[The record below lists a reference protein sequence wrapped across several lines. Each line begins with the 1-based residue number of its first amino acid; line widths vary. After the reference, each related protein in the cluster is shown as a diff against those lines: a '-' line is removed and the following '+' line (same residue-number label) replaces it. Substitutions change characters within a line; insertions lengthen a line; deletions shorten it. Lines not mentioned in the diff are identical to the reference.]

1 MELHVSQLTPEAF
14 QEFGSYLNPFD
25 CGEPLNP
32 GSPFEYYHDRLP
44 LTFAGGN
51 LVTLSVQ
58 TIVQRPLSFSVTEA
72 HDFTEEV
79 FGGFDADTI
88 FHVGPRTD
96 PPEIKKFKAF
106 VLPKYFWVRV
116 KRKVYHD
123 APFIRGNKK
132 KVLGW
137 VLLPPFTAFNDSR
150 EYELKEKVKIIV

>member
-1 MELHVSQLTPEAF
+1 MDLRALELTHDAF
-14 QEFGSYLNPFD
+14 QEYGSFLNPFD

-32 GSPFEYYHDRLP
+32 GSPYEYFHDRLP

-51 LVTLSVQ
+51 LITLSVQ
-58 TIVQRPLSFSVTEA
+58 TIVQRPMIFSVTEA

-79 FGGFDADTI
+79 FGGFYTDTV
-88 FHVGPRTD
+88 FHVGPPTD
-96 PPEIKKFKAF
+96 PPQLEKFKAF
-106 VLPKYFWVRV
+106 ILPKQYWVRV

-123 APFIRGNKK
+123 APFILGDEK

-150 EYELKEKVKIIV
+150 EYQLKEDVKILV